1 MRRFTNLSNDEM
13 ANHISSITT
22 SWPEHLLISART
34 TRDNSPQEESL
45 ISEISNQYQTEVL
58 DELARVPEHGSPAL
72 IEISRIGDFNVFCR
86 EAMRGRRGYTYE
98 LSNIGAVKM
107 PGGDKIIVSIENP
120 SPSE

>member
-1 MRRFTNLSNDEM
+1 M
-13 ANHISSITT
+13 
-22 SWPEHLLISART
+22 
-34 TRDNSPQEESL
+34 
-45 ISEISNQYQTEVL
+45 L